1 MRSTIG
7 TILVISLAGGST
19 LAAQQSTTP
28 PTWEITLGAGALT
41 SPSYPGSDE
50 HKFFPLPLT
59 QVTWRN
65 RVYLGQST
73 AGNGPGLGA
82 YAVRTAHLGLAAEV
96 GMLQDRPTSRADA
109 LAGMDN
115 RTFVA
120 TASGTVSYRVGPV
133 EAAVSATQGLNDGAG
148 LLGTARLGYTQTV
161 GSRFIAAINFTAT
174 FANARQMRWDFGVT
188 DAEASRRQALI
199 ASGDDRL
206 HADEGG
212 TYRPDAGLRQ
222 TGTSLSLTY
231 LVTRH
236 WAVVAFGSAEE
247 LSKAAAKSPLVRQR
261 EQLTGGFG
269 VGYRF

>member
-1 MRSTIG
+1 MRSTIA
-7 TILVISLAGGST
+7 TFFLCSLAAGA
-19 LAAQQSTTP
+19 LPAQQSTTA

-41 SPSYPGSDE
+41 APSYPGSEE
-50 HKFFPLPLT
+50 HKVFPLPLT

-73 AGNGPGLGA
+73 SGNGPGLGA
-82 YAVRTAHLGLAAEV
+82 YAIRTSRFGVAAEV
-96 GMLQDRPTSRADA
+96 GLLQDRPSSRADA
-109 LAGMDN
+109 LAGMESRD
-115 RTFVA
+115 FVA

-133 EAAVSATQGLNDGAG
+133 EAAVSATQGMNDGAG
-148 LLGTARLGYTQTV
+148 LLGSARVGYTQMV

-188 DAEASRRQALI
+188 PAEASRRQALI
-199 ASGDDRL
+199 AAGDDRL

-212 TYRPDAGLRQ
+212 VYRPDAGLRS

-236 WAVVAFGSAEE
+236 WAVVAFGNADE
-247 LSKAAAKSPLVRQR
+247 LSREAAKSPLVRQR